1 MTKKRRILLVLAVF
15 VLVAA
20 ALGAAYA
27 GARALLASD
36 SRGVSAGV
44 SALAGLPAPP
54 GLPPDVERWLDE
66 SARAVGT
73 DPAEAKR
80 SVRMLRSNLG
90 EAKSDLYA
98 YGAASG
104 ATCFYLRNQVA
115 LCPKS
120 ASAGRRGIQWVTGGG
135 YGATPRNVVG
145 VVADDVV
152 EASLVSEIGTQ
163 VIPIE
168 NNAIFADLPRGADQL
183 GLSLTFRDGTVTTV
197 NLPAAGG

>member
-1 MTKKRRILLVLAVF
+1 MTKKRRILLLLAVF

-20 ALGAAYA
+20 ALAAYA

-36 SRGVSAGV
+36 SGGVSAGV
-44 SALAGLPAPP
+44 SSLAGLPAPV
-54 GLPPDVERWLDE
+54 GLPPDVERWLDD

-80 SVRMLRSNLG
+80 SVRKLRSNLG

-98 YGAASG
+98 YLAASG

-115 LCPKS
+115 LCPQR

-135 YGATPRNVVG
+135 YGAIPRNVVG

-152 EASLVSEIGTQ
+152 EVSLVSEIGTQ
-163 VIPIE
+163 EIPIE
-168 NNAIFADLPRGADQL
+168 NNAIFADLPRGANQL
-183 GLSLTFRDGTVTTV
+183 GLSLTFRDGTVTNV